1 MGFVDIFGSSTLG
14 FPYLCCACMR
24 LIGHRALS
32 RKCKGVISVKAHG
45 PMLCEL
51 TIPLILSHLFKF
63 PNNRNLKCIFHKL
76 LRLSMKVLLY
86 QLNSCLAI
94 GLSHLYLMKADHPHL
109 NECDARFLLT
119 YSCNRISEQGMN
131 F

>member
-1 MGFVDIFGSSTLG
+1 MGFVDIFDSSTLG

-32 RKCKGVISVKAHG
+32 GKCKGVLSVKAHG
-45 PMLCEL
+45 PMLCKL

-63 PNNRNLKCIFHKL
+63 PNYGKTKCIFHKW
-76 LRLSMKVLLY
+76 LRLSMNVLLY
-86 QLNSCLAI
+86 QLNSCLVN

-119 YSCNRISEQGMN
+119 YSCNCSREQCMN